1 MPPHPELPPRPWMLI
16 HPRCTYLIR
25 TFPQLVMDDTNPE
38 DMDTT
43 GPDHACVSGETRVA
57 TRRGQVR
64 VTDLTLG
71 DEILTR
77 EGFKRLVCAGETA
90 SDAPVY
96 DVWFSNGSVV
106 RATADHPF
114 RVDGRWISADRLRYG
129 NIAVCLSGYQASI
142 TPTTTAPLD
151 SDGVSTLDPSL
162 PSITSTT
169 RTKIRPTTRWRT
181 LSACQDATTSAF
193 TAVSSH
199 LALRLKRLYV
209 LLLNGIDQIK
219 AESGIGAT
227 HDGYGNYANL
237 RVCSAASA
245 TASSSTSAITR
256 SSAPITVSR
265 QRVGEVGW
273 MMYNGPAGSASRR
286 FPLVSTRTRVTAPDS
301 APSVIAVLPAGRETV
316 YNLTVHECHEFY
328 ANGIL
333 VKNCDALRY
342 MIAGRPSP
350 TRDVVAQDF
359 PKDSVGW
366 MRTQVMGRP
375 SVPLLGARNVRRPAR
390 Y

>member
-1 MPPHPELPPRPWMLI
+1 
-16 HPRCTYLIR
+16 
-25 TFPQLVMDDTNPE
+25 
-38 DMDTT
+38 
-43 GPDHACVSGETRVA
+43 
-57 TRRGQVR
+57 
-64 VTDLTLG
+64 
-71 DEILTR
+71 
-77 EGFKRLVCAGETA
+77 
-90 SDAPVY
+90 
-96 DVWFSNGSVV
+96 
-106 RATADHPF
+106 
-114 RVDGRWISADRLRYG
+114 
-129 NIAVCLSGYQASI
+129 
-142 TPTTTAPLD
+142 
-151 SDGVSTLDPSL
+151 
-162 PSITSTT
+162 
-169 RTKIRPTTRWRT
+169 
-181 LSACQDATTSAF
+181 
-193 TAVSSH
+193 
-199 LALRLKRLYV
+199 V

-227 HDGYGNYANL
+227 HDGYGNYANMSWSS
-237 RVCSAASA
+237 VASA
-245 TASSSTSAITR
+245 SVSSTTSADTR

-273 MMYNGPAGSASRR
+273 MMCDGPAGSASRS

-350 TRDVVAQDF
+350 TRDVVTQDF